1 MTILI
6 QAWVVHK
13 FNDTYFLPY
22 THWVYLNEI
31 IKYYDKVTLIAPIKM
46 NKNSISEG
54 LLSISE
60 WKSIEVIELPY
71 ATTYIRSI
79 KYFRSYLKKYSSV
92 GNFDVSYSRYPIP
105 FGWLQKFYLK
115 KTKRII
121 HFVGD
126 PVDTTKSNPNF
137 SRLKKF
143 MLISLFMPE
152 HMMYL
157 WACKGAKIYT
167 NGFHIAE
174 KLKKSRINASSLISS
189 TLNIE
194 DFHKREN
201 KGIDQS
207 EPKILYVGY
216 LRKAKG
222 VETVLYAFKILKK
235 KYPNAKLTIVGSGEF
250 ETQLKNITDENKI
263 TNVHFEGH
271 VDQRNKLNQIF
282 RSHDIFC
289 FASLSEG
296 SPRVILEAM
305 ANNINIV
312 STPVGALPYIFE
324 DERDIIY
331 ARFNDPL
338 DFSNKIDKLI
348 QNPQLAL
355 KIREN
360 SYLKAQEN
368 TISGFLK
375 KIFYEA

>member
-13 FNDTYFLPY
+13 SNDTYFLPY

-31 IKYYDKVTLIAPIKM
+31 VKYYDKVTLIAPIKM
-46 NKNSISEG
+46 NENSISEG

-71 ATTYIRSI
+71 ASTYIRSV
-79 KYFRSYLKKYSSV
+79 KYFRSYLKKYSSL
-92 GNFDVSYSRYPIP
+92 GDFDVSYSRYPIP

-126 PVDTTKSNPNF
+126 PIDATKSNPNF

-143 MLISLFMPE
+143 ILVSFFMPE
-152 HMMYL
+152 HLMYI
-157 WACKGAKIYT
+157 WSCKSATVYT

-174 KLKKSRINASSLISS
+174 KLKKSGINATSLISS

-194 DFHKREN
+194 DFHKREIEEIN
-201 KGIDQS
+201 QS

-250 ETQLKNITDENKI
+250 ETQLKNITNENKI

-312 STPVGALPYIFE
+312 STPVGALPHIFE
-324 DERDIIY
+324 DEKDIIY
-331 ARFNDPL
+331 AKFNDPL

-348 QNPQLAL
+348 QNPQLSL

-360 SYLKAQEN
+360 SYLKAEEN